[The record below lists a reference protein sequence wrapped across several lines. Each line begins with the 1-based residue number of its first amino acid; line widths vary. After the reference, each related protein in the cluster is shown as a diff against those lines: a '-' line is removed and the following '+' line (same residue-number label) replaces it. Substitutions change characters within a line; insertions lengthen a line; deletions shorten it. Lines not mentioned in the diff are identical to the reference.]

1 MKFILSL
8 LHLGNKVNKKQR
20 LSVASEFCRHNTMLQ
35 YFCEGGTNINFLLCD
50 KIQGVAH

>member
-1 MKFILSL
+1 MNTQSSSSWQQDQQ
-8 LHLGNKVNKKQR
+8 KQR
-20 LSVASEFCRHNTMLQ
+20 LSVAPEFCRHNTTLK